1 MRNFKSEKGCQNTLG
16 ALLLIGMH
24 QIKTPKTLSLS
35 LFHSHTIKHTHTFF
49 DSLSLFHP
57 EPHTLCLSLS
67 LSQYRSL
74 YVSLFLS
81 HPLSLFLRHYNT
93 HKQFNIVAPSLNCC
107 NHKIHLQVKKWKLQ
121 NGEHESKEMGLMGF
135 RVIKNNS

>member
-1 MRNFKSEKGCQNTLG
+1 MSKHIRGITLDRHASDKNT
-16 ALLLIGMH
+16 
-24 QIKTPKTLSLS
+24 KNSLS
-35 LFHSHTIKHTHTFF
+35 LFISFSHYKTHTHLLY
-49 DSLSLFHP
+49 SLSLFHP